1 MSQDQGPSQA
11 PAQQLQQKAWP
22 QMQATQPQQDQTQGV
37 LPPQLGQQLQQT
49 QQLTRRQSSGS
60 LGPTSSGNVRVPTS
74 KGYLLSWPRQEGSV
88 SSGSASGE
96 VPKPAVLKLSTT
108 LQAQKGT
115 VSQIKLSG
123 HMLERYCYLI
133 YRWNSTLHMGT
144 CPTCSSCKAS
154 ATPLSGYFPSV
165 QLHSTVHT
173 CMHLLAPML
182 VWCQHT

>member
-1 MSQDQGPSQA
+1 
-11 PAQQLQQKAWP
+11 
-22 QMQATQPQQDQTQGV
+22 V
-37 LPPQLGQQLQQT
+37 LSPQLGQQLQQT
-49 QQLTRRQSSGS
+49 QQLTRRQSRGS

-123 HMLERYCYLI
+123 PMLERYCYSI

-154 ATPLSGYFPSV
+154 ATPLSGVLSQCATAQHSAY
-165 QLHSTVHT
+165 LHALVGTHAGVVPTHLTAVART
-173 CMHLLAPML
+173 CTFCVAYP
-182 VWCQHT
+182 